1 MATELKLTVAK
12 NKKTKESCIK
22 EDYFTAPLKIGEPR
36 SDDERLHLIFMMASA
51 GILKGDEFLYNI
63 RCEKD
68 AKLLITEQSY
78 SKLFDMGEDGIAEKH
93 MQVEVQEG
101 ASLWYRPCAVV
112 PFKNSCF
119 KSSAD
124 INVQKGGELLW
135 TDIFTAGRVG
145 MGERFVFRH
154 YESRTRV
161 RYDGHLVWM
170 DGSLL
175 EPDEFDMKNLFYYDN
190 YTHQGT
196 CFYCGD
202 DETEKRLLEMDFNDE
217 KYDNV
222 YAGITR
228 AKKGVCVRVLAN
240 RSQDI
245 EELFENI
252 VHEISQ
258 I

>member
-1 MATELKLTVAK
+1 MAAELRLIVAK
-12 NKKTKESCIK
+12 NKKTKECYIK
-22 EDYFTAPLKIGEPR
+22 EKYFTAPLKVGEPR

-51 GILKGDEFLYNI
+51 GILKGDEFVYDI
-63 RCEKD
+63 TCEKES
-68 AKLLITEQSY
+68 KLLITEQSY
-78 SKLFDMGEDGIAEKH
+78 SKLFDMGEEGMAAKH
-93 MQVEVQEG
+93 MKAEVQEG

-119 KSSAD
+119 KSYAD
-124 INVQKGGELLW
+124 INVHSGGELFW

-145 MGERFVFRH
+145 MGEKFAFRH
-154 YESRTRV
+154 YENRTRV
-161 RYDGHLVWM
+161 RYDGHLVWI

-175 EPDEFDMKNLFYYDN
+175 DPDEFDMENLFYYGN

-202 DETEKRLLEMDFNDE
+202 EEIEKRLLEMDFDDE
-217 KYDNV
+217 KYCNIYV
-222 YAGITR
+222 GITH

-240 RSQDI
+240 QSQDI

-252 VHEISQ
+252 VHTIS
-258 I
+258 